1 MNAAFSPNLWVDLV
15 WMFHFA
21 FMRDAFLAGTAVA
34 VVAGLIG
41 YFVILRHQIF
51 AGDTLSHV
59 AFAGAMGAAV
69 LGLSPLAGLMGVSLL
84 GGLALG
90 LLGPRGR
97 SRERDISTGMVM
109 VWMLGLGALF
119 LGIYISSASTATN
132 AAIGVGILFGSI
144 VGITGSQAV
153 IITLIGAA
161 TCLATLALSR
171 PLLFSSL
178 DPEAASARGLPVRL
192 LGILFLLLLGLAVAE
207 SVPTVGALLV
217 FALLVV
223 PAAIAQRLVRRPY
236 AALFLGALL
245 ALLFTWT
252 GLFIAFYLPY
262 PVSFVISALAFI
274 AYLVVIAVTRLATRN

>member
-1 MNAAFSPNLWVDLV
+1 MSSSFSPNLWLDLTQ
-15 WMFHFA
+15 MFHFA

-41 YFVILRHQIF
+41 YFVILRHQVF
-51 AGDTLSHV
+51 AGETLSHI

-69 LGLSPLAGLMGVSLL
+69 IGLNPLAGLLGVSLL

-90 LLGPRGR
+90 VLGPQGR

-119 LGIYISSASTATN
+119 LGIYISSVSTTTN

-161 TCLATLALSR
+161 TCLAILALTR
-171 PLLFSSL
+171 PLLFASL
-178 DPEAASARGLPVRL
+178 DPAAAEARGLPVRM

-217 FALLVV
+217 FALLVA

-252 GLFIAFYLPY
+252 GLFVAFYLPY

-274 AYLVVIAVTRLATRN
+274 VYLGVIAGARLAAHH